1 MNSGSSLAYQGVSRR
16 FGSVVALHDFTL
28 KIGSGELVTL
38 LGPSGCGKT
47 TALRIAAGFDV
58 SDTGSLLLDDQEVS
72 RVPASGRG
80 MGMVFQNYS
89 LFPHLTVEGNIAFG
103 LKIKG
108 FDKERIQEIVAAM
121 LERVRLSGLGGRY
134 PHQLSGGQQQ
144 RVALARA
151 LAIEPKVLLLDE
163 PLSAL
168 DAKVRAELRS
178 EIRQLQTETGVST
191 LFVTHDQDEA
201 MAISDRIVV
210 MDKGIIQQ
218 IGSPVDVYM
227 SPTNAFVA
235 RFIGAMNELPARV
248 VDSQTVELFGNFFS
262 AIAGMD
268 VGHVVL
274 LVRPDAV
281 RVTPPGVTGTIAAK
295 VIEVVFSGSASV
307 LRLMVDHQGHQTQL
321 DSVVWSR
328 DLQHTPGDRVGI
340 EIELNRAVFE
350 HR

>member
-1 MNSGSSLAYQGVSRR
+1 
-16 FGSVVALHDFTL
+16 
-28 KIGSGELVTL
+28 
-38 LGPSGCGKT
+38 
-47 TALRIAAGFDV
+47 
-58 SDTGSLLLDDQEVS
+58 
-72 RVPASGRG
+72 
-80 MGMVFQNYS
+80 
-89 LFPHLTVEGNIAFG
+89 
-103 LKIKG
+103 
-108 FDKERIQEIVAAM
+108 
-121 LERVRLSGLGGRY
+121 
-134 PHQLSGGQQQ
+134 
-144 RVALARA
+144 
-151 LAIEPKVLLLDE
+151 
-163 PLSAL
+163 
-168 DAKVRAELRS
+168 
-178 EIRQLQTETGVST
+178 
-191 LFVTHDQDEA
+191 
-201 MAISDRIVV
+201 
-210 MDKGIIQQ
+210 
-218 IGSPVDVYM
+218 M

-281 RVTPPGVTGTIAAK
+281 RVTPPGVTGTIAAE